1 MGPPRTWMMND
12 GHDGKGERLER
23 DEPAANDR
31 SRAEL
36 AARHGLPDNVAV
48 LPSADRRQRLR
59 MLEALLFAADG
70 PVSEGQLAV
79 HLGEGE
85 DVGALLE
92 ELSQSY
98 AGRGVN
104 LVKVADKW
112 LFRTAG
118 DLAHLMERRRVEQRR
133 LSKAALETLAVIAYH
148 QPVTRAEIE
157 DVRGVTTSRG
167 TLDVLMEAG
176 WVRPRG
182 RRRAPGKPVT
192 YGTTEAFLVHF
203 GLSSVTDL
211 PGMQELKGAGLLQ
224 PNLPPDFAM
233 PSPTDVAALMPD
245 ELPLDEDGDDDGED
259 ELALDAEGDDGQD
272 DAPDEGLE
280 SDGRVPGDPG
290 SRD

>member
-1 MGPPRTWMMND
+1 MGPPRTGTMKDSVD
-12 GHDGKGERLER
+12 GAEDRAE
-23 DEPAANDR
+23 DEPHNAGDE
-31 SRAEL
+31 RARIL
-36 AARHGLPDNVAV
+36 RAARHGLPDNVAV
-48 LPSADRRQRLR
+48 LPSADRRLRLR
-59 MLEALLFAADG
+59 MIEALLFAADG
-70 PVSEGQLAV
+70 PMAEAELAL

-85 DVGALLE
+85 DVAALLE

-104 LVKVADKW
+104 LVRVAGKW
-112 LFRTAG
+112 VFRTAS
-118 DLAHLMERRRVEQRR
+118 DLSYLMERKRVEQRR

-192 YGTTEAFLVHF
+192 YGTTDAFLAHF
-203 GLSSVTDL
+203 GLNAVTDL

-224 PNLPPDFAM
+224 SNLPPDFAI
-233 PSPTDVAALMPD
+233 PTPQDVAALMPD
-245 ELPLDEDGDDDGED
+245 ELPLDDDDDGDDAP
-259 ELALDAEGDDGQD
+259 ELALDEAELGGQD
-272 DAPDEGLE
+272 GECNP
-280 SDGRVPGDPG
+280 SDGEPGDG
-290 SRD
+290 RGG

>member
-1 MGPPRTWMMND
+1 MGPPRTGMMND
-12 GHDGKGERLER
+12 GHDSKDECPEREER
-23 DEPAANDR
+23 GGQER

-36 AARHGLPDNVAV
+36 AAARHGLPDNVAV

-70 PVSEGQLAV
+70 PASEAELAV

-118 DLAHLMERRRVEQRR
+118 DLSHLMERRRTEQRR

-224 PNLPPDFAM
+224 SNLPPDFAM

-245 ELPLDEDGDDDGED
+245 ELPLDDDGEED
-259 ELALDAEGDDGQD
+259 AQEELGLDAALDEGQD
-272 DAPDEGLE
+272 EVSDEGLS
-280 SDGRVPGDPG
+280 SDDDVTGEPGA
-290 SRD
+290 